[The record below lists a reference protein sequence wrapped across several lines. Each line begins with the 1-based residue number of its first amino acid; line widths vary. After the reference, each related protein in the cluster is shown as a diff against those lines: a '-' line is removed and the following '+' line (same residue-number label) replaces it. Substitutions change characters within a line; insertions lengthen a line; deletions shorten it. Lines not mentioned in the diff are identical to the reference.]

1 MDKQPIRETNI
12 YMYLYFVFFII
23 FGSFFTLNLFIGV
36 IIDNFNEQK
45 KKAGGSLEMFMT
57 EDQKKYYNAMKK
69 MGSKKPLKAIPR
81 PRVRALISCNFTMNL
96 NDVLRHPF
104 EFIHFTYYVVYTE
117 CPRICD
123 LPEISLWLEWG
134 CLMIAF
140 LYKVFWCGF
149 FFLGLL
155 FFGGNNPNY
164 FDRIKEQN

>member
-1 MDKQPIRETNI
+1 MPLPSRHIQGLDTDYERRHRFQRGTKGGLEWLKAQEIKILISLQVGKQPIRETNI

-81 PRVRALISCNFTMNL
+81 PRVSIWN
-96 NDVLRHPF
+96 
-104 EFIHFTYYVVYTE
+104 YY
-117 CPRICD
+117 
-123 LPEISLWLEWG
+123 
-134 CLMIAF
+134 F
-140 LYKVFWCGF
+140 LV
-149 FFLGLL
+149 
-155 FFGGNNPNY
+155 
-164 FDRIKEQN
+164 RQMS